1 MQQVFLFCFY
11 QLLRLRGFTSRKAMN
26 AENNYW
32 NYTDPG
38 FTRIADN
45 VDVRW
50 SMIVEIDPNIETA
63 PAQNSWHHFKCMTLR

>member
-1 MQQVFLFCFY
+1 MQQVFLFFFY
-11 QLLRLRGFTSRKAMN
+11 QLLRLRGFTSSKAMN
-26 AENNYW
+26 AENDYW

-50 SMIVEIDPNIETA
+50 SM
-63 PAQNSWHHFKCMTLR
+63 SLK